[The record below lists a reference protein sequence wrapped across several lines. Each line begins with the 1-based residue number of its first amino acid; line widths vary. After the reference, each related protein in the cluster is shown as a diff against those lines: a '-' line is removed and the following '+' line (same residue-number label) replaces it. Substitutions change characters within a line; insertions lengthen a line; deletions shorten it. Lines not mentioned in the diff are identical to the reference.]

1 MSSTSLQNKEV
12 RNTYGD
18 LLLLKGTDNEGL
30 TGGLKNVVDGLY
42 NDIPFQLSN
51 SAVKF
56 TVNPI
61 FTGIL
66 ADSTSV
72 FSLKNG
78 GGSTKWSFGIDSSAG
93 VLRSESEFSLNVAG
107 TNIFTTSSGATVF
120 VGLVNASLGGFVG
133 PLTGNVTGNTAGVH
147 TGNVIGDVTGNVAGN
162 LTGAVSTAAQ
172 GNITSLGTLTGLQVD
187 SVSLDGTTIQ
197 TTSGQ
202 LNINSATGLISLG
215 DENLTTSGIITGDTL
230 VGTLTTALQTNITR
244 VGTLSALTSTGNIE
258 GDGFTEGGSNTL
270 SNDISGLAATAT
282 VASQAVTTLNSDFL
296 LSDENKNFPIAFV
309 NHDIDATVNSAYTK
323 RFSVDD
329 GDYLKYNPSAGR
341 LTLSKSSTISISAL
355 GEIHADKIKLTGNI
369 IEDEDGVDMITFDSS
384 GNSTLAGTTTGTF
397 SGNGSALTNLSI
409 PATFAL
415 TEATGTNLTLDY
427 SGNVEIEHG
436 TDNKFTITEGADSNL
451 EYLLTNYDGGY
462 TNFILY
468 ENGGATHDDY
478 FKIATTAA
486 GATIISTVDDN
497 AALGHLD
504 FNIDG
509 DIEFKSA
516 GNVEVKTDGLFR
528 YKSYDGSSTYMT
540 FGITSGIGTANGI
553 GLSGSASNMTLSNNE
568 IDIASGNFTLDV
580 DTNISLDTGNENTLY
595 FKHAGVIYAELIP
608 ATVSTFKIYGDGA
621 STSSDYLSIATTTTG
636 RTSITTVDA
645 AGADAHISFKPDGD
659 LTFSTDVGDVKMT
672 NEDFI
677 FENTLTDA
685 TAEGL
690 IFKKIPAGE
699 NCSSSDKIGQ
709 LQFKGKNT
717 NGDIHDFSY
726 IYGMVGSSTDGNEW
740 GKIIFQTAQQSD
752 GALYSSLM
760 VGTDQG
766 RGIQVGTNVDAGGNI
781 ICGAGNV
788 TISNTALTV
797 DSGDFTFNV
806 DGNIELNADDGE
818 IVFKDDT
825 ETYASIYN
833 RGFRIHQGG
842 LYIDEGTGSPTIDA
856 VGHLWVK
863 NDAPNNLYFTD
874 DTGQNT
880 QITSNGVIAN
890 QKWANTCGGYKT
902 NNNSA
907 TNYIFQYYPNYYF
920 WGNSDSSP
928 TTITYGDAYA
938 YQFCAPANGILTN
951 IRVTLRGYDTGT
963 TDPVKFY
970 VYKGVPG
977 NDVTSTSL
985 TLLATTGTITP
996 VAFRQMYLSTDIS
1009 SSNTFSA
1016 GDKLYVMYKKD
1027 STSGNQDLYFSVSMS
1042 GVYT

>member
-355 GEIHADKIKLTGNI
+355 GEIHVRSRRN
-369 IEDEDGVDMITFDSS
+369 
-384 GNSTLAGTTTGTF
+384 
-397 SGNGSALTNLSI
+397 
-409 PATFAL
+409 
-415 TEATGTNLTLDY
+415 
-427 SGNVEIEHG
+427 
-436 TDNKFTITEGADSNL
+436 
-451 EYLLTNYDGGY
+451 
-462 TNFILY
+462 
-468 ENGGATHDDY
+468 
-478 FKIATTAA
+478 
-486 GATIISTVDDN
+486 
-497 AALGHLD
+497 
-504 FNIDG
+504 
-509 DIEFKSA
+509 
-516 GNVEVKTDGLFR
+516 
-528 YKSYDGSSTYMT
+528 
-540 FGITSGIGTANGI
+540 
-553 GLSGSASNMTLSNNE
+553 
-568 IDIASGNFTLDV
+568 
-580 DTNISLDTGNENTLY
+580 
-595 FKHAGVIYAELIP
+595 
-608 ATVSTFKIYGDGA
+608 
-621 STSSDYLSIATTTTG
+621 
-636 RTSITTVDA
+636 
-645 AGADAHISFKPDGD
+645 
-659 LTFSTDVGDVKMT
+659 
-672 NEDFI
+672 
-677 FENTLTDA
+677 
-685 TAEGL
+685 
-690 IFKKIPAGE
+690 
-699 NCSSSDKIGQ
+699 
-709 LQFKGKNT
+709 
-717 NGDIHDFSY
+717 
-726 IYGMVGSSTDGNEW
+726 
-740 GKIIFQTAQQSD
+740 
-752 GALYSSLM
+752 
-760 VGTDQG
+760 
-766 RGIQVGTNVDAGGNI
+766 
-781 ICGAGNV
+781 
-788 TISNTALTV
+788 
-797 DSGDFTFNV
+797 
-806 DGNIELNADDGE
+806 
-818 IVFKDDT
+818 
-825 ETYASIYN
+825 
-833 RGFRIHQGG
+833 
-842 LYIDEGTGSPTIDA
+842 
-856 VGHLWVK
+856 
-863 NDAPNNLYFTD
+863 
-874 DTGQNT
+874 
-880 QITSNGVIAN
+880 
-890 QKWANTCGGYKT
+890 
-902 NNNSA
+902 
-907 TNYIFQYYPNYYF
+907 
-920 WGNSDSSP
+920 
-928 TTITYGDAYA
+928 
-938 YQFCAPANGILTN
+938 
-951 IRVTLRGYDTGT
+951 
-963 TDPVKFY
+963 
-970 VYKGVPG
+970 
-977 NDVTSTSL
+977 
-985 TLLATTGTITP
+985 
-996 VAFRQMYLSTDIS
+996 
-1009 SSNTFSA
+1009 
-1016 GDKLYVMYKKD
+1016 
-1027 STSGNQDLYFSVSMS
+1027 
-1042 GVYT
+1042 